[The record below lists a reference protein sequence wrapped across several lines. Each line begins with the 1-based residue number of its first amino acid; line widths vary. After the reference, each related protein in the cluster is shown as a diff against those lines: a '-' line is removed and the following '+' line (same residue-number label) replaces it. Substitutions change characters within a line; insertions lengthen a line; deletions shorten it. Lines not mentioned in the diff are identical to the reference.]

1 VASAREELHFS
12 LRREARNLLEEAS
25 TVTEQGKRR
34 SLLLRAFSLVQQ
46 AETYRNV
53 LSDDYPA
60 PDASQPAPERNAL
73 RQEQRAGRP
82 VARLVVKHDLP
93 GEGSLQ
99 GGSKRLSA

>member
-1 VASAREELHFS
+1 M
-12 LRREARNLLEEAS
+12 LLDEAS
-25 TVTEQGKRR
+25 TVTEQVKRR

-60 PDASQPAPERNAL
+60 AGASQPAPERNAL
-73 RQEQRAGRP
+73 RQERAGRP
-82 VARLVVKHDLP
+82 VARLVVKHDFP
-93 GEGSLQ
+93 GDGGLQ